1 MEENTNRTIFVNSII
16 LYVRLFLVTICSLFT
31 TRFALKALGVVD
43 FGLFSLLGSIIT
55 FMGIINTIMLAT
67 SNRYITVAIGKGEK
81 GEINKTFNVNLS
93 VHAIIAIVS
102 LLIAIP
108 VGSWYILS
116 YVNYDGEISNAL
128 WVFYITIIGS
138 VISFIGVPYN
148 GLLMAKEKFSV
159 FCYADIFVHILKLV
173 VAWLLIY
180 CFTHKLMIYAVTIA
194 LTTAIP
200 TLIFYIYCKKKYTDI
215 VEFRIVREKQR
226 YRSVLGFSAWVGYGA
241 ITTVG
246 KNQGAALI
254 VNLFFNTVMNAAL
267 GIANMVN
274 QMLLAFSQN
283 VAKPIAPQITKNYAS
298 GNMERVD
305 QLLVIST
312 KVSYLVMLLVAMPI
326 FINCE
331 WILGLWLGEV
341 PPYAVQFTILLTIDA
356 LVGSLDAGIANLI
369 FANGNIKKYQVVISS
384 VRFAAVILAFVL
396 LKQGYAPVF
405 LFYSYIICNVIAF
418 ICSLLILKSTLNYN
432 LSGLIKSSYIPTLIV
447 TVLCVGMA
455 LLMPN
460 INVIIQLLTGMIG
473 ACVLIFYMGLTKEER
488 KYIIGFFPFLKRNT
502 K

>member
-1 MEENTNRTIFVNSII
+1 MVENTNKTIFINSII

-67 SNRYITVAIGKGEK
+67 SNRYITVAIGKGDTE
-81 GEINKTFNVNLS
+81 EINKTFNVNLS
-93 VHAIIAIVS
+93 VHAAIAIVS
-102 LLIAIP
+102 LVLAIP
-108 VGSWYILS
+108 IGTWYILS
-116 YVNYDGEISNAL
+116 YVNYEGVITNAL
-128 WVFYITIIGS
+128 WVYYITIVGS
-138 VISFIGVPYN
+138 VISFVGVPYN
-148 GLLMAKEKFSV
+148 GLLMAKERFSV
-159 FCYADIFVHILKLV
+159 FCYADILVHILKLI

-180 CFTHKLMIYAVTIA
+180 FFTHKLIVYAETIA
-194 LTTAIP
+194 LATALP
-200 TLIFYIYCKKKYTDI
+200 TFYYFVYCKKHYPGI
-215 VEFRIVREKQR
+215 VHFRLIREKQR
-226 YRSVLGFSAWVGYGA
+226 YRSVFSFSAWVGYGA
-241 ITTVG
+241 ITMVG

-305 QLLVIST
+305 HLLIIST
-312 KVSYLVMLLVAMPI
+312 KISFMVMLLVAMPV

-331 WILGLWLGEV
+331 WILSLWLGEV

-369 FANGNIKKYQVVISS
+369 FANGNIKIFQVVISS

-396 LKQGYAPVF
+396 LKMGYEPAF
-405 LFYSYIICNVIAF
+405 LFYSYILCDFLSFV
-418 ICSLLILKSTLNYN
+418 CCLYILNKTLGYN
-432 LSGLIKSSYIPTLIV
+432 LIILIKESYLPSFVVTIMCVAIV
-447 TVLCVGMA
+447 ITMPEVNAIVQETVGMITA
-455 LLMPN
+455 VVVMYL
-460 INVIIQLLTGMIG
+460 
-473 ACVLIFYMGLTKEER
+473 FGLNKMER
-488 KYIIGFFPFLKRNT
+488 KYLLNLIKTDRT
-502 K
+502 